1 MSFYPY
7 IGYPYNNYPYIGY
20 SYNGYPYYGLF
31 NDYKING
38 LLNEYDELNKLA
50 IENQEIYIQNM
61 LDNYN
66 DCNDCK
72 RDINGNIIPC
82 VLPPMDLSR
91 NNISGEYNNQY
102 QFPTPLHLYPPYHH
116 PPFHH
121 QPFHYPPYHHPPYHH
136 PPYHHPPFHH
146 QPIHHQPFHHPP
158 FHHQPYHHPPF
169 QPYNRELNNEE
180 TFFDQH

>member
-20 SYNGYPYYGLF
+20 SYNGYPYYGLY

-61 LDNYN
+61 LD

-91 NNISGEYNNQY
+91 NNISREYNYQP
-102 QFPTPLHLYPPYHH
+102 QFPTPPHLYPSYNYPHYHHPPPFHYPHYHH
-116 PPFHH
+116 PPFHYPYYH
-121 QPFHYPPYHHPPYHH
+121 NPPFHYPPY
-136 PPYHHPPFHH
+136 
-146 QPIHHQPFHHPP
+146 
-158 FHHQPYHHPPF
+158 
-169 QPYNRELNNEE
+169 QPYNKELSNEE
-180 TFFDQH
+180 TFFSQH